1 MLKSLKRR
9 ALRCSFCG
17 KGADDVQKLIAGPN
31 VYICD
36 ACVGSCNNILAAL
49 PLVSFAGWNAMSDA
63 QLLEVL
69 KPCTATVEAVRAILE
84 EQVEELRRRQ
94 VSWEAIGKALGMSR
108 QAAWERF
115 S

>member
-49 PLVSFAGWNAMSDA
+49 PVSFAGWNAMSDA
-63 QLLEVL
+63 QLLEAL
-69 KPCTATVEAVRAILE
+69 KPCAATAEAVRTILQQ
-84 EQVEELRRRQ
+84 QVGELRRRQ
-94 VSWEAIGKALGMSR
+94 VSWEAIGKALEVSR

>member
-36 ACVGSCNNILAAL
+36 ACVGSCNNIIAAL
-49 PLVSFAGWNAMSDA
+49 PVSFAGWNAMSGPVA
-63 QLLEVL
+63 GSVGIEGGVVSGVINLES
-69 KPCTATVEAVRAILE
+69 PGVRAPS
-84 EQVEELRRRQ
+84 RRPRH
-94 VSWEAIGKALGMSR
+94 ENRYHDA
-108 QAAWERF
+108 
-115 S
+115 

>member
-49 PLVSFAGWNAMSDA
+49 PVSFAGWNAMSDA
-63 QLLEVL
+63 QLLEAL
-69 KPCTATVEAVRAILE
+69 KPCAGTVEAVRTILQ
-84 EQVEELRRRQ
+84 EQVGELRRRQ

>member
-36 ACVGSCNNILAAL
+36 ACVGSCNNILAA
-49 PLVSFAGWNAMSDA
+49 SFAGWNAMSDA
-63 QLLEVL
+63 QLLEAL
-69 KPCTATVEAVRAILE
+69 KPCAATAEAVRTILQQ
-84 EQVEELRRRQ
+84 QVGELRRRQ
-94 VSWEAIGKALGMSR
+94 VSWEAIGKALEVSR

>member
-17 KGADDVQKLIAGPN
+17 KGADEVQKLIAGPR

-36 ACVGSCNNILAAL
+36 VCISSCNNILAAL
-49 PLVSFAGWNAMSDA
+49 PKSFGGWNAMNDA
-63 QLLEVL
+63 QLIDAL
-69 KPCTATVEAVRAILE
+69 KPCAATAEAVRAILQ
-84 EQVEELRRRQ
+84 EQIEELRRRQ
-94 VSWEAIGKALGMSR
+94 VSWEAIGKALGISR